1 MKKVLGIILTGVII
15 ISCGEGKHTPI
26 PSEASENASNTSTT
40 ETTTNTT
47 IENNSQAQSTNLTS
61 TVTEPVIATDASTVA
76 PTTQA
81 KKEDYSS
88 GRILLEKSDC
98 LGCHKLN
105 EKVNGPAYKDVAK
118 KYAYTP
124 ANVTMLA
131 GKIKNGG
138 SGNWGTISMSPHP
151 NLSQADAASMVK
163 YILNLK

>member
-40 ETTTNTT
+40 ETTT
-47 IENNSQAQSTNLTS
+47 ST
-61 TVTEPVIATDASTVA
+61 ATDNNMQSATDTSTVA
-76 PTTQA
+76 PTTPVQ
-81 KKEDYSS
+81 KEDFSS
-88 GRILLEKSDC
+88 GRTLLAKSDC

-105 EKVNGPAYKDVAK
+105 EKVIGPAYKDVAK

-138 SGNWGTISMSPHP
+138 KGNWGAIPMTAHAS
-151 NLSQADAASMVK
+151 LSQADAETMVK